1 MSDEMD
7 AGKIRLLAISG
18 SLRAAS
24 FNTALLK
31 AAQQLAPKDVDIIL
45 YTELGNLPFF
55 NPDLE
60 GAEPVSVLNFRAL
73 IKSVG
78 GILIASPEYAHG
90 VTGVMK
96 NALDWVVSGEEFV
109 GKPVALFNTSPR
121 ASHAYAALKETI
133 TVMSARIV
141 DEASITVALMGT
153 KLDAE
158 GIVAHPEI
166 SQALQQS
173 LIAFTKTI
181 KFPAVDP
188 QAED

>member
-1 MSDEMD
+1 MD

-18 SLRAAS
+18 SLRAVS

-31 AAQQLAPKDVDIIL
+31 AAQRLAPKDVDIVF
-45 YTELGNLPFF
+45 YTDIGKLPFF

-60 GAEPVSVLNFRAL
+60 GNEVESVIKFRAL
-73 IKSVG
+73 IKSVD

-153 KLDAE
+153 KLDAD
-158 GIVAHPEI
+158 GIVAHPKI

-173 LIAFTKTI
+173 LIVFTQAI
-181 KFPAVDP
+181 RFPAVDP
-188 QAED
+188 QVED

>member
-1 MSDEMD
+1 MD

-18 SLRAAS
+18 SLRAVS

-31 AAQQLAPKDVDIIL
+31 AAQRLAPKDVDIVF
-45 YTELGNLPFF
+45 YTDIGKLPFF

-60 GAEPVSVLNFRAL
+60 GNEAESVINFRAL
-73 IKSVG
+73 IKSVDG
-78 GILIASPEYAHG
+78 LLIASPEYAHG

-141 DEASITVALMGT
+141 DEASISVALMGT
-153 KLDAE
+153 KLDAD
-158 GIVAHPEI
+158 GIVAHPKI

-173 LIAFTKTI
+173 LIVFTQAI
-181 KFPAVDP
+181 RFPAVDP
-188 QAED
+188 QVED

>member
-1 MSDEMD
+1 MD

-18 SLRAAS
+18 SLRAVS

-31 AAQQLAPKDVDIIL
+31 AAQRLAPKDVDIVF
-45 YTELGNLPFF
+45 YTDIGKLPFF

-60 GAEPVSVLNFRAL
+60 GSEAESVLNFRAL
-73 IKSVG
+73 IKSVD

-141 DEASITVALMGT
+141 DEASISVALMGT
-153 KLDAE
+153 KLDAD
-158 GIVAHPEI
+158 GIVAHPKI

-173 LIAFTKTI
+173 LIVFTQAI
-181 KFPAVDP
+181 RFPAVDP
-188 QAED
+188 QVED

>member
-1 MSDEMD
+1 MD
-7 AGKIRLLAISG
+7 PGKIRLLAISG
-18 SLRAAS
+18 SLRTAS

-31 AAQQLAPKDVDIIL
+31 AAQKLAPKDVDIIL

-60 GAEPVSVLNFRAL
+60 GVEPASVSSFRAL
-73 IKSVG
+73 INSVD

-96 NALDWVVSGEEFV
+96 NALDWIVSGEEFV

-141 DEASITVALMGT
+141 DEASITVALLGT

-158 GIVAHPEI
+158 GIVAHPKI

-173 LIAFTKTI
+173 LIVFTKAI
-181 KFPAVDP
+181 RFPVVDT

>member
-1 MSDEMD
+1 MD

-31 AAQQLAPKDVDIIL
+31 AAQQLARKDVDIIL

-60 GAEPVSVLNFRAL
+60 GAEPASVLNFSAL
-73 IKSVG
+73 IKSVDG
-78 GILIASPEYAHG
+78 LLIASPEYAHG

-141 DEASITVALMGT
+141 DEASITVSLLGT
-153 KLDAE
+153 KLDADA
-158 GIVAHPEI
+158 IVRHPEI
-166 SQALQQS
+166 SKAIQQS
-173 LIAFTKTI
+173 LIAFTQAI
-181 KFPAVDP
+181 RFPAVDP
-188 QAED
+188 QTEN